1 MVQLEHARP
10 PDAADAIGAAV
21 EARAQDHDLLD
32 AASEGFTEPIV
43 DVPGADG
50 HGASRAR
57 PVAVDER
64 PRQGGADQR
73 PAREVE
79 RAAKAP
85 VDERRGERIIEE
97 AGQWRARGLYRPPE
111 RD

>member
-1 MVQLEHARP
+1 AMRA
-10 PDAADAIGAAV
+10 DAA
-21 EARAQDHDLLD
+21 ARNREQRLRH
-32 AASEGFTEPIV
+32 AASEGLTEPIV

-97 AGQWRARGLYRPPE
+97 AGEWRGRGTLRPPE
-111 RD
+111 GGAREGGACP